1 MSTPIV
7 VPDLVKEMVQYIFI
21 MCPALEESLP
31 CRTVSRIMRSAMLL
45 HTAPILMM
53 LGSDVHVKTLYSGR
67 GQ

>member
-31 CRTVSRIMRSAMLL
+31 CWTVSRIMRSAMLL

-53 LGSDVHVKTLYSGR
+53 SESAVHVKILCSER